1 MQRTVTGYLRTS
13 RANGLRVAAKRL
25 IAALAL
31 ALILPVSTLAY
42 TVVLRSGRR
51 IEIPSSFSA
60 TRTTLTYEYAPG
72 IYVTLQLFTV
82 DAAATDRANN
92 EPDGSFLRRIA
103 RQQQAT
109 PQQASNA
116 LRETRSPRT
125 VTSEDLE
132 ASRRARQQSEEAYER
147 RRIELGL
154 PSREETARR
163 REEEAQ
169 RAREQLRQSALE
181 DVQSE
186 AYWRERASALRA
198 EIAATD
204 GEINYL
210 RARLAEFPDNFSTGS
225 YTVLTTIAPLLPF
238 GRGPFPHPFPRG
250 PLPHP
255 TFGGVTPGLF
265 NRNITSGQITGRVG
279 FGGGS
284 TRGQVL
290 INPPGTVTP
299 FGQQLA
305 ATAFGLRRNLIGPV
319 FPLTVYGT
327 SFPYQYP
334 SYDYEMLV
342 ARLDELA
349 AHRAGLQAR
358 WRELE
363 DEARRAGAL
372 PGWLR

>member
-1 MQRTVTGYLRTS
+1 L
-13 RANGLRVAAKRL
+13 AAT
-25 IAALAL
+25 LAL
-31 ALILPVSTLAY
+31 ALILPVATLAY

-60 TRTTLTYEYAPG
+60 TRTTLTYQYAPG

-92 EPDGSFLRRIA
+92 EPVGSFLRRIA
-103 RQQQAT
+103 QQQQPAT
-109 PQQASNA
+109 PQPVSGASP
-116 LRETRSPRT
+116 ETHSRRT
-125 VTSEDLE
+125 VTTEDLE
-132 ASRRARQQSEEAYER
+132 ASRRARERSEEAYER
-147 RRIELGL
+147 RRAELGL
-154 PSREETARR
+154 PSREETQRR

-169 RAREQLRQSALE
+169 RASEQLRQSALE
-181 DVQSE
+181 DAQSE

-225 YTVLTTIAPLLPF
+225 YTVLTTIAPLVPF
-238 GRGPFPHPFPRG
+238 NRGPFPHTFPTG
-250 PLPHP
+250 LIPHP
-255 TFGGVTPGLF
+255 TFGGVPHGLF
-265 NRNITSGQITGRVG
+265 NRNITSGQITGRIG
-279 FGGGS
+279 TGGGS

-342 ARLDELA
+342 TRLDELA

-358 WRELE
+358 WRDLE

-372 PGWLR
+372 PGWLRP